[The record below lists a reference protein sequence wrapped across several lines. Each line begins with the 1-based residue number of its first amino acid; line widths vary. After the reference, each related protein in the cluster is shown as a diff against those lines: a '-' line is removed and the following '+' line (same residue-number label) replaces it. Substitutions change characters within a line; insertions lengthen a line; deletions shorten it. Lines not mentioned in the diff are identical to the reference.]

1 MGISSCFL
9 TPLKT
14 LCLACTAASMTTSM
28 TSFSHYIDYLFVAI
42 SFIVSLTTNS
52 TEGERKSWFSY
63 LFQHGRWKH
72 VGEVIKQEEKA
83 FFPSL
88 WFYFFKAHFA
98 LFFFLVL
105 VCILIQPMNIHMIC
119 NVLEKMKLFMFK
131 KICVGVQNFSKKRA
145 LFLHWFRLLMKTF
158 DPFLLDLFFFWKCFL
173 FLPRRCKNRYLS
185 PITFYLFLKKYILVI
200 SLIYSLLGQIVEQYL
215 NLDIGSYVFLWFSI
229 STAEKHF

>member
-42 SFIVSLTTNS
+42 SFTVSLTTNS

-98 LFFFLVL
+98 LFFFFGFGLYFNSANEHPHDL
-105 VCILIQPMNIHMIC
+105 Q
-119 NVLEKMKLFMFK
+119 
-131 KICVGVQNFSKKRA
+131 CVGENE
-145 LFLHWFRLLMKTF
+145 
-158 DPFLLDLFFFWKCFL
+158 
-173 FLPRRCKNRYLS
+173 
-185 PITFYLFLKKYILVI
+185 I
-200 SLIYSLLGQIVEQYL
+200 IYV
-215 NLDIGSYVFLWFSI
+215 
-229 STAEKHF
+229 

>member
-1 MGISSCFL
+1 M
-9 TPLKT
+9 
-14 LCLACTAASMTTSM
+14 
-28 TSFSHYIDYLFVAI
+28 
-42 SFIVSLTTNS
+42 
-52 TEGERKSWFSY
+52 W
-63 LFQHGRWKH
+63 GRWSNRKRRL
-72 VGEVIKQEEKA
+72 
-83 FFPSL
+83 FSL
-88 WFYFFKAHFA
+88 HSDSTFSRHTLHF
-98 LFFFLVL
+98 FFFLVL

-229 STAEKHF
+229 STAEKHLKKKKTTKIIQRFIGSQSPLGIMCKENSNSGRSNLSQA